1 MSVRVASHAVRA
13 GSPGVRAL
21 SPFVRTVLIA
31 AILAVSAAMPARTQT
46 QAAPS
51 RLISLVPAVTEIVFA
66 LGAGNSVVGVSSF
79 DRYPPEVRAL
89 PRVGAL
95 VDPDFERILS
105 LKPDLVF
112 VYGTQSDL
120 IARLER
126 ARVPIFRYEHAGLAD
141 VTTTIRA
148 IGDRIQKSD
157 AAKALATRIDRD
169 LDEVRKR
176 VAGRPRPRTAIVFER
191 EPGTLR
197 GIFASAGIGFMHDL
211 LDVAGGADV
220 FGDIK
225 RQSVQASAELM
236 LARSPEVII
245 EVYGE
250 AQWSKDRL
258 AGELKVWAGLP
269 GIPAVRNNRVHIL
282 VDDRLAVPGP
292 RVAEAARLLANL
304 IHPGASEGD
313 LTRRHGDPRRRGA
326 SLFSGIA
333 GN

>member
-1 MSVRVASHAVRA
+1 MRRRCLLAA
-13 GSPGVRAL
+13 AL
-21 SPFVRTVLIA
+21 LVFA
-31 AILAVSAAMPARTQT
+31 ATLTARPV
-46 QAAPS
+46 APS
-51 RLISLVPAVTEIVFA
+51 APPTRLISLVPAVTEILFA
-66 LGAGNSVVGVSSF
+66 LGAGDSVVGVSSF
-79 DRYPPEVRAL
+79 DRYPPEVAKRA
-89 PRVGAL
+89 RVGAL

-126 ARVPIFRYEHAGLAD
+126 ARVPLFKYEHAGLAD

-148 IGDRIQKSD
+148 IGDRIERTD
-157 AAKALATRIDRD
+157 AARALTSQIERELND
-169 LDEVRKR
+169 VRTR
-176 VAGRPRPRTAIVFER
+176 VAGRIRPRTAIVFER

-211 LDVAGGADV
+211 LELAGGTDV

-292 RVAEAARLLANL
+292 RVGQAAALLANL
-304 IHPGASEGD
+304 IHPK
-313 LTRRHGDPRRRGA
+313 
-326 SLFSGIA
+326 
-333 GN
+333 

>member
-1 MSVRVASHAVRA
+1 MRRRCLLAA
-13 GSPGVRAL
+13 AL
-21 SPFVRTVLIA
+21 LVFA
-31 AILAVSAAMPARTQT
+31 ATLTARPV
-46 QAAPS
+46 APS
-51 RLISLVPAVTEIVFA
+51 APPTRLISLVPAVTEILFA
-66 LGAGNSVVGVSSF
+66 LGAGDSVVGVSSF
-79 DRYPPEVRAL
+79 DRYPPEVAKRA
-89 PRVGAL
+89 RVGAL

-126 ARVPIFRYEHAGLAD
+126 ARVAIFRYEHAGLAD

-148 IGDRIQKSD
+148 IGNRIERAD
-157 AAKALATRIDRD
+157 AARALTTQIERELTD
-169 LDEVRKR
+169 VRKR
-176 VAGRPRPRTAIVFER
+176 VAGRIRPRTAIVFER

-211 LDVAGGADV
+211 LELAGGTDV

-292 RVAEAARLLANL
+292 RVGQAAALLANL
-304 IHPGASEGD
+304 IHPK
-313 LTRRHGDPRRRGA
+313 
-326 SLFSGIA
+326 
-333 GN
+333 